1 MWALSCSRGVGREDL
16 VIGWFIK
23 GVILSRSSSVE
34 APPSLEA
41 IGLAVEARIQEVV
54 SRELVRWREVDEVL
68 VEPLEQLSKVLLAG
82 GKRLRPAFC
91 YWAYVGAGG
100 DPDSKE
106 VIDAGAALEFL
117 HTFALI
123 HDDIMDGSFT
133 RRGQEA
139 VHVTFAAKHK
149 DARWHGESRRFGDG
163 VGVLVGDLAFVY
175 ADLMLK
181 GANRSSQDVF
191 TELRLE
197 VNMGQYLDI
206 SGTARSM
213 LTEEYARK
221 VAIYKS
227 GKYTVERPLHL
238 GAALVGRLEAFSRQ
252 LSLYGLPLGE
262 AFQLR
267 DDVLG
272 VFGDPSIT
280 KKPVGEDLREG
291 KPTLLVALASQ
302 VAREKGSGR
311 ILESLGHPDMDEETV
326 LELQELIIDTGALA
340 KVEERISL
348 LVDDALLALSVT
360 SLDPEAKKEL
370 SELAMFVAHRKG

>member
-1 MWALSCSRGVGREDL
+1 MWALSCNSGVGREDL
-16 VIGWFIK
+16 VFGWSIK

-34 APPSLEA
+34 APQSLEV
-41 IGLAVEARIQEVV
+41 IGVAVEARIQEVI
-54 SRELVRWREVDEVL
+54 SRELARWRGVDEVL
-68 VEPLEQLSKVLLAG
+68 AEPLEQLSKMVLAG

-91 YWAYVGAGG
+91 YWAFVGAGG
-100 DPDSKE
+100 DPDSKK
-106 VIDAGAALEFL
+106 VVDAGAALEFL

-133 RRGQEA
+133 RRGLEA
-139 VHVTFAAKHK
+139 VHVTFASKHR
-149 DARWHGESRRFGDG
+149 DERWQGESRRFGDG

-175 ADLMLK
+175 ADLMIK
-181 GANRSSQDVF
+181 GATRSAQDVF

-206 SGTARSM
+206 SGTARSVM
-213 LTEEYARK
+213 TEEYARK

-238 GAALVGRLEAFSRQ
+238 GAALIGKLEGFSRQ

-291 KPTLLVALASQ
+291 KPTLLVALATQ
-302 VAREKGSGR
+302 AARGTRSGR
-311 ILESLGHPDMDEETV
+311 ILEALGRPDMDDPTI

-370 SELAMFVAHRKG
+370 SELAVFVANRKG

>member
-1 MWALSCSRGVGREDL
+1 MWALSCKSGVGREDL
-16 VIGWFIK
+16 VFGWSIE

-41 IGLAVEARIQEVV
+41 IGAAVEARIQEVI
-54 SRELVRWREVDEVL
+54 SRELVRWRAVDEVL
-68 VEPLEQLSKVLLAG
+68 VEPLEQLSKIVLAG

-91 YWAYVGAGG
+91 YWAFVGAGG

-106 VIDAGAALEFL
+106 VVDAGAALEFL

-133 RRGQEA
+133 RRGMDA
-139 VHVTFAAKHK
+139 VHVTFASRHR
-149 DARWHGESRRFGDG
+149 DARWQGESRRFGDG

-175 ADLMLK
+175 ADLMLM
-181 GANRSSQDVF
+181 GATRSAHDVF

-206 SGTARSM
+206 SGAARSV

-238 GAALVGRLEAFSRQ
+238 GAALVGKLEGFSRQ

-291 KPTLLVALASQ
+291 KPTLLVALAAQEAGGTRS
-302 VAREKGSGR
+302 SR
-311 ILESLGHPDMDEETV
+311 ILEALGHSDMDDQAI
-326 LELQELIIDTGALA
+326 LELQELIVDTGALA

-370 SELAMFVAHRKG
+370 SELAVFVAQRKG

>member
-1 MWALSCSRGVGREDL
+1 MWALSCKSGVGREDL
-16 VIGWFIK
+16 VFGWSIE

-41 IGLAVEARIQEVV
+41 IGAAVEARIQEVI
-54 SRELVRWREVDEVL
+54 SRELVRWRAVDEVL
-68 VEPLEQLSKVLLAG
+68 VEPLEQLSKIVLAG

-91 YWAYVGAGG
+91 YWAFVGAGG

-106 VIDAGAALEFL
+106 VVDAGAALEFL

-133 RRGQEA
+133 RRGMDA
-139 VHVTFAAKHK
+139 VHVTFASRHR
-149 DARWHGESRRFGDG
+149 DARWQGESRRFGDG

-175 ADLMLK
+175 ADLMLM
-181 GANRSSQDVF
+181 GATRSAQDVF

-206 SGTARSM
+206 SGAARSV

-238 GAALVGRLEAFSRQ
+238 GAALVGKLEGFSRQ

-291 KPTLLVALASQ
+291 KPTLLVALAAQEAGGTRS
-302 VAREKGSGR
+302 SR
-311 ILESLGHPDMDEETV
+311 ILEALGHADMDDQAI
-326 LELQELIIDTGALA
+326 LELQELIVDTGALA

-370 SELAMFVAHRKG
+370 SELAVFVAQRKG